1 MLFNYSSTHT
11 QDLCNHRNI
20 FCKAIDFSL
29 DFLYNHMY
37 VHHKRRIC
45 MKLEYVVNKLAE
57 GNSYSDIAR
66 SLGISRQAVCDF
78 CKRKGLSKQK
88 KTPVETEY
96 HKRKAAFPFP
106 EAFADTRIRFTR
118 KRQNVLGAKKWEW
131 ALEFEDITWPSH
143 CPILGLKLEYNSP
156 FDKKVETSLSFDRI
170 DSSKG
175 YIKGNVHI
183 ISWRA
188 NRIKND
194 GTAEEHRKIA
204 DFLDN
209 YDN

>member
-1 MLFNYSSTHT
+1 
-11 QDLCNHRNI
+11 
-20 FCKAIDFSL
+20 
-29 DFLYNHMY
+29 
-37 VHHKRRIC
+37 
-45 MKLEYVVNKLAE
+45 MKLDYVVSKLAE

-66 SLGISRQAVCDF
+66 SLGISRQAVHDF

-118 KRQNVLGAKKWEW
+118 KRQNVQRIGKWAW
-131 ALEFEDITWPSH
+131 DLEFEDVHWPSR

-156 FDKKVETSLSFDRI
+156 YDRMVETSLSFDRI
-170 DSSKG
+170 DPTKG
-175 YIKGNVHI
+175 YIKGNVQVL
-183 ISWRA
+183 SWRA

-209 YDN
+209 YGK